1 MEENKKL
8 NILMATMQM
17 GFGGA
22 ETHIYELCR
31 ALVRDGHTVT
41 VASAGGRYADM
52 LEAAGIRHVTM
63 PLHTKN
69 PFAVL
74 RCRAALKKLIADG
87 HFDVVHAHA
96 RIPAFICGSLQKKL
110 HFRFVTTAHWVFRV
124 TPLWRR
130 LADWGDRQMA
140 VSEDI
145 KQYLIDNYGQFAD
158 NISVT
163 VNGIDTDGFAPHGDF
178 AAVRDELSLSAS
190 AHRIVSIS
198 RMDES
203 RGKAQLCLA
212 RCAERLLA
220 KYPDLEIVIVG
231 DGVLSAERNLL
242 ADVRAIADALERK
255 HGRKIIF
262 TPGLR
267 TDTPA
272 FLAAADVF
280 VGASR
285 AALEAMSCGL
295 PTVIAGNEGYIGI
308 MDASRRDLALKTNY
322 CCRDCGETTEAKL
335 YADLCTLFDRT
346 ADERRAMGDYCR
358 RVILED
364 FSAARMAHDYE
375 AMYESLPAV
384 TPDVPGRILV
394 SGYYGFGNAGDD
406 SIAAA
411 LVAGIRACAPDMPI
425 TFLCKDTKNS
435 AKKYGVRTVPR
446 FNIPAVLR
454 EMRTARLLISGG
466 GNLLQNTTSARS
478 LFYYTT
484 IIRLAK
490 RRGLRVFVLGN
501 GLGPILG
508 EKYERDVAKTLALA
522 DRITLREPQSL
533 DYAASLGIP
542 RDRLALSADPAL
554 LLTPADARRVDYILK
569 NVGNVSHFAVSLRSF
584 ATLRSEEVDGADED
598 SFAATFAAEVDAI
611 AARTGAKPLYI
622 LMQSSRDRAL
632 TEKVNAAAAVKG
644 EILGGLTAREI
655 MGVLGRCEFVISMRL
670 HLLIYA
676 VAVGK
681 PPLDI
686 SYDPKIDAMMR
697 YMGCAKPLRV
707 AGLRGSVLA
716 DAAAALSGAPLS
728 AEAIEHLKALALA
741 DDAAAVQI
749 AQDGTE

>member
-41 VASAGGRYADM
+41 VASAGGRYAEM
-52 LEAAGIRHVTM
+52 LETCGIRHVTL

-69 PFAVL
+69 PIAVL
-74 RCRAALKKLIADG
+74 KCRAALKRLIRTE

-96 RIPAFICGSLQKKL
+96 RIPAFICGSLQRAL

-130 LADWGDRQMA
+130 LADWGDRTMA

-158 NISVT
+158 NIAVT
-163 VNGIDTDGFAPHGDF
+163 INGIDTESFAPGGDC
-178 AAVRDELSLSAS
+178 AAVREELALSPS
-190 AHRIVSIS
+190 AHRIVSVS

-220 KYPDLEIVIVG
+220 VYPDLEIVIVG

-242 ADVRAIADALERK
+242 LDVKQIADTLAARY
-255 HGRKIIF
+255 GRRIIF

-272 FLAAADVF
+272 FLAAGDVF

-295 PTVIAGNEGYIGI
+295 PTIVAGNEGYIGI
-308 MDASRRDLALKTNY
+308 LDASRRDMARKTNY
-322 CCRDCGETTEAKL
+322 CCRDCGETTEDKL
-335 YADLCTLFDRT
+335 FADLCALLD
-346 ADERRAMGDYCR
+346 ASAEKRRDMGDYCR
-358 RVILED
+358 SVIEED
-364 FSAARMAHDYE
+364 FSAARMARDYE
-375 AMYESLPAV
+375 ALYASLPAV
-384 TPDVPGRILV
+384 TPNIPGKILV

-411 LVAGIRACAPDMPI
+411 LVAGIRTHAPQMPI
-425 TFLCKDTKNS
+425 TFFCKDPKNS
-435 AKKYGVRTVPR
+435 AKKYGVRAVPR

-454 EMRTARLLISGG
+454 EMRGARVLISGG
-466 GNLLQNTTSARS
+466 GNLLQNTTSSRS
-478 LFYYTT
+478 LLYYTV

-490 RRGLRVFVLGN
+490 RMGLRVFVLAN

-508 EKYERDVAKTLALA
+508 ARQEKRVAKTLCLA

-533 DYAASLGIP
+533 EYAVSLGVP
-542 RDRLALSADPAL
+542 RERLELSADPAL
-554 LLTPADARRVDYILK
+554 LLTPAPQARVDYILHS
-569 NVGNVSHFAVSLRSF
+569 VGAASYFAVSLRSF
-584 ATLRSEEVDGADED
+584 STLRSEEVDGVDED
-598 SFAATFAAEVDAI
+598 AFAAAFAAEVDAI
-611 AARTGAKPLYI
+611 AARTGALPLYI
-622 LMQSSRDRAL
+622 LMQTSRDRTL
-632 TEKVNAAAAVKG
+632 TEKVNAAAKVKG

-655 MGVLGRCEFVISMRL
+655 MGVLTRCDFVLSMRL

-681 PPLDI
+681 PPLGI
-686 SYDPKIDAMMR
+686 SYDPKIEAMMQ
-697 YMGCAKPLRV
+697 YMGCAAPMRVSALSRGGLADAAIALGGAPLAPEAIER
-707 AGLRGSVLA
+707 LRALALA
-716 DAAAALSGAPLS
+716 DAAAAVSLA
-728 AEAIEHLKALALA
+728 AEE
-741 DDAAAVQI
+741 
-749 AQDGTE
+749 G

>member
-1 MEENKKL
+1 MEEKKKL
-8 NILMATMQM
+8 KILMATMQM

-22 ETHIYELCR
+22 ETHIFELCR
-31 ALVRDGHTVT
+31 ALVRDGHSVT
-41 VASAGGRYADM
+41 VASAGGRYAEM
-52 LEAAGIRHVTM
+52 LEACGIRHVTL

-69 PFAVL
+69 PLAVL
-74 RCRAALKKLIADG
+74 RCRAALKKLIAKER
-87 HFDVVHAHA
+87 FDVVHAHA
-96 RIPAFICGSLQKKL
+96 RIPAFICGSLQKQL

-130 LADWGDRQMA
+130 LANWGDRQMA

-145 KQYLIDNYGQFAD
+145 KQYLIDNYAQFAD

-163 VNGIDTDGFAPHGDF
+163 VNGIDTEGFAPGGDCSAV
-178 AAVRDELSLSAS
+178 AAELGLSPTAR
-190 AHRIVSIS
+190 RIVSVS

-203 RGKAQLCLA
+203 RGRAQLCLA
-212 RCAERLLA
+212 KCAERLIE

-231 DGVLSAERNLL
+231 DGVLTAERNLL
-242 ADVRAIADALERK
+242 ADVREIADALAKK
-255 HGRKIIF
+255 HGRPVIF

-272 FLAAADVF
+272 FLAAGDVF

-295 PTVIAGNEGYIGI
+295 PTVVAGNEGYIGI
-308 MDASRRDLALKTNY
+308 LDESRRALALKTNY

-335 YADLCTLFDRT
+335 FADLCTLLDLT
-346 ADERRAMGDYCR
+346 PAARRAMGDYCR
-358 RVILED
+358 GVILED
-364 FSAARMAHDYE
+364 FSADRMARDYE

-384 TPDVPGRILV
+384 TPAVPGRILV

-411 LVAGIRACAPDMPI
+411 LVAGIRAYAPDMPI

-454 EMRTARLLISGG
+454 EMRTAKLLISGG

-490 RRGLRVFVLGN
+490 RCGLRVFVLAN

-508 EKYERDVAKTLALA
+508 EKYERDAARTLLLA

-533 DYAASLGIP
+533 EYAASLGVP
-542 RDRLALSADPAL
+542 RERMALSADPAL
-554 LLTPADARRVDYILK
+554 LLAAAPDSRVDYILK
-569 NVGNVSHFAVSLRSF
+569 NVDAAPHFAISLRSF
-584 ATLRSEEVDGADED
+584 ATLRSEEVGGADED
-598 SFAATFAAEVDAI
+598 SFAATFAAEVDKI
-611 AARTGAKPLYI
+611 AARTGARPLYI
-622 LMQSSRDRAL
+622 LMQTSRDRAL
-632 TEKVNAAAAVKG
+632 TEKVNAAAKVKG

-655 MGVLGRCEFVISMRL
+655 MGVLTRCEFVLSMRL

-681 PPLDI
+681 PPLGI

-697 YMGCAKPLRV
+697 YMGCAAPLRV
-707 AGLRGSVLA
+707 ADLARGALA
-716 DAAAALSGAPLS
+716 DAAVALSGAPL
-728 AEAIEHLKALALA
+728 AQADIDRLKALALA
-741 DDAAAVQI
+741 DAETAVKMAA
-749 AQDGTE
+749 EK

>member
-163 VNGIDTDGFAPHGDF
+163 VNGIDTDSFAPHGDF

-308 MDASRRDLALKTNY
+308 MDARRRDLALKTNY

-508 EKYERDVAKTLALA
+508 EKYELDVAKTLALA

-554 LLTPADARRVDYILK
+554 LLAPADARRVDYILK
-569 NVGNVSHFAVSLRSF
+569 NVGNAPLFAVSLRSF

-598 SFAATFAAEVDAI
+598 SFAATFAAEMDAI

-681 PPLDI
+681 PPLGI

-707 AGLRGSVLA
+707 AGLRGGALA

-728 AEAIEHLKALALA
+728 DAAIGHLKALALA
-741 DDAAAVQI
+741 DAAAAVQM

>member
-41 VASAGGRYADM
+41 VASAGGRYAEM
-52 LEAAGIRHVTM
+52 LERCGIRHVTM

-69 PFAVL
+69 PLAVL
-74 RCRAALKKLIADG
+74 RCRAALKKLIETE

-124 TPLWRR
+124 TPLWKR
-130 LADWGDRQMA
+130 LANWGDRQMA

-145 KQYLIDNYGQFAD
+145 KQYLVDNYGQFAD

-178 AAVRDELSLSAS
+178 TAIRDELALSAS
-190 AHRIVSIS
+190 AHRIVSVS

-212 RCAERLLA
+212 KCAERLLA

-242 ADVRAIADALERK
+242 TDVRAIADALEK
-255 HGRKIIF
+255 KYGRKIIF

-295 PTVIAGNEGYIGI
+295 PTVVAGNEGYIGI
-308 MDASRRDLALKTNY
+308 LDESHRALALKTNY
-322 CCRDCGETTEAKL
+322 CCRDCGDTTEAKL
-335 YADLCTLFDRT
+335 YTDICALFDAAPEARRT
-346 ADERRAMGDYCR
+346 LSDYCR

-364 FSAARMAHDYE
+364 FSAARMARDYE

-384 TPDVPGRILV
+384 TPDVPGKILV

-411 LVAGIRACAPDMPI
+411 LVQGIRACAPEVPI
-425 TFLCKDTKNS
+425 TFFCKDPKNS
-435 AKKYGVRTVPR
+435 AKKYGVRAVRR

-454 EMRTARLLISGG
+454 EMRTAKLLISGG
-466 GNLLQNTTSARS
+466 GNLLQNTTSSRS

-490 RRGLRVFVLGN
+490 RRGLRVFVLAN

-508 EKYERDVAKTLALA
+508 EKYERDVAKTLLLA
-522 DRITLREPQSL
+522 DRITLREPKSL
-533 DYAASLGIP
+533 AYAASLGVP
-542 RDRLALSADPAL
+542 RERLALSADPAL

-569 NVGNVSHFAVSLRSF
+569 NADGKPHFAVSLRSF

-598 SFAATFAAEVDAI
+598 EFAAAFAAEVDAI

-622 LMQSSRDRAL
+622 LMQASRDRAL

-655 MGVLGRCEFVISMRL
+655 MGVLERCEFVLSMRL

-681 PPLDI
+681 PPLGI
-686 SYDPKIDAMMR
+686 SYDPKIDAMMD
-697 YMGCAKPLRV
+697 YMHCAAPCRV
-707 AGLRGSVLA
+707 ADLARGALADAAVQLTKTPMEPDEVARLKVLALA
-716 DAAAALSGAPLS
+716 DAAAAVEMAR
-728 AEAIEHLKALALA
+728 
-741 DDAAAVQI
+741 
-749 AQDGTE
+749 

>member
-52 LEAAGIRHVTM
+52 LEAAGIRHITM

-96 RIPAFICGSLQKKL
+96 RIPAFICGSLQKQL

-163 VNGIDTDGFAPHGDF
+163 VNGIDTDSFAPHGDF

-212 RCAERLLA
+212 GCAERLLA
-220 KYPDLEIVIVG
+220 RYPDLEIVIVG

-308 MDASRRDLALKTNY
+308 MDASRRALALKTNY

-411 LVAGIRACAPDMPI
+411 LVTGIRACAPDMPI

-542 RDRLALSADPAL
+542 RGRLTLSADPAL

-569 NVGNVSHFAVSLRSF
+569 NVENVPLFAVSLRSF

-681 PPLDI
+681 PPLGI
-686 SYDPKIDAMMR
+686 SYDPKIDAMMH

-707 AGLRGSVLA
+707 AGLRGGTLA

-728 AEAIEHLKALALA
+728 DAAIEHLKALALA
-741 DDAAAVQI
+741 DASAAVQM
-749 AQDGTE
+749 AKD

>member
-145 KQYLIDNYGQFAD
+145 KQNLIDNYGQFAD

-533 DYAASLGIP
+533 EYAASLGIP

-554 LLTPADARRVDYILK
+554 LLAPADARRVDYILK
-569 NVGNVSHFAVSLRSF
+569 NVGNVPHFAVSLRSF

-598 SFAATFAAEVDAI
+598 SFVATFAAEVDAI

-681 PPLDI
+681 PPLGI

-707 AGLRGSVLA
+707 AGLRGGALT

-741 DDAAAVQI
+741 DAAAAVQM

>member
-163 VNGIDTDGFAPHGDF
+163 VNGIDTDSFAPHGDF

-522 DRITLREPQSL
+522 NRITLREPQSL

-569 NVGNVSHFAVSLRSF
+569 NVGNVPLFAVSLRSF

-681 PPLDI
+681 PPLGI

-716 DAAAALSGAPLS
+716 DDAAALSGAPLS
-728 AEAIEHLKALALA
+728 DAAIGHLKALALA
-741 DDAAAVQI
+741 DAAAAVQM

>member
-681 PPLDI
+681 PPLGI

>member
-52 LEAAGIRHVTM
+52 LEAAGIRHITM

-87 HFDVVHAHA
+87 HFGVVHAHA

-163 VNGIDTDGFAPHGDF
+163 VNGIDTDSFAPHGDF

-212 RCAERLLA
+212 GCAERLLA

-242 ADVRAIADALERK
+242 TDVRAIADALERK

-308 MDASRRDLALKTNY
+308 MDASRRNLALKTNY

-542 RDRLALSADPAL
+542 RDRLTLSADPAL

-569 NVGNVSHFAVSLRSF
+569 NVGNVPHFAVSLRSF
-584 ATLRSEEVDGADED
+584 STLRSEEVDGADED

-681 PPLDI
+681 PPLGI

-707 AGLRGSVLA
+707 AGLRGGALA
-716 DAAAALSGAPLS
+716 DAVAALSGAPLS
-728 AEAIEHLKALALA
+728 DAAIEHLKALALA
-741 DDAAAVQI
+741 DAAAAVQM

>member
-163 VNGIDTDGFAPHGDF
+163 VNGIDTDSFAPHGDF

-308 MDASRRDLALKTNY
+308 MDASRRALALKTNY

-435 AKKYGVRTVPR
+435 AKKYGVRAVPR

-542 RDRLALSADPAL
+542 RDRLTLSADPAL

-569 NVGNVSHFAVSLRSF
+569 NVGNVPHFAVSLRSF

-681 PPLDI
+681 PPLGI

-707 AGLRGSVLA
+707 AGLRGGALA

-741 DDAAAVQI
+741 DAAAAVQM

>member
-533 DYAASLGIP
+533 EYAASLGIP

-611 AARTGAKPLYI
+611 AAHTGAKPLYI

-681 PPLDI
+681 PPLGI

-697 YMGCAKPLRV
+697 YMGCTKPLRV
-707 AGLRGSVLA
+707 AGLRGGALA

-728 AEAIEHLKALALA
+728 AAAIEHLKALALA
-741 DDAAAVQI
+741 DAAAAVQM

>member
-52 LEAAGIRHVTM
+52 LEAVGIRHITM

-74 RCRAALKKLIADG
+74 RCRAALKKLIADE

-163 VNGIDTDGFAPHGDF
+163 VNGIDTDSFAPHGDF

-533 DYAASLGIP
+533 EYAASLGIP

-554 LLTPADARRVDYILK
+554 LLAPADARRVDYILK
-569 NVGNVSHFAVSLRSF
+569 NVGNVPHFAVSLRSF

-598 SFAATFAAEVDAI
+598 SFVATFAAEVDTI

-681 PPLDI
+681 PPLGI

-707 AGLRGSVLA
+707 AGLRGSALA

-741 DDAAAVQI
+741 DAAAAVQM

>member
-52 LEAAGIRHVTM
+52 LEATGIRHVTL

-69 PFAVL
+69 PLAVL
-74 RCRAALKKLIADG
+74 RCRAALKKLIASEQ
-87 HFDVVHAHA
+87 FDVVHAHA
-96 RIPAFICGSLQKKL
+96 RIPAFICGSLQKQL

-124 TPLWRR
+124 TPLWKR
-130 LADWGDRQMA
+130 LANWGDRQMA

-163 VNGIDTDGFAPHGDF
+163 VNGIDTDSFAPGGDF
-178 AAVRDELSLSAS
+178 AAIRDELALSPS
-190 AHRIVSIS
+190 AHRIVSVS

-212 RCAERLLA
+212 KCAGRLLE

-242 ADVRAIADALERK
+242 ADVREIADTLEKK

-272 FLAAADVF
+272 FLASADVF

-308 MDASRRDLALKTNY
+308 MDESRRDLALKTNY

-335 YADLCTLFDRT
+335 FADLCKLLDT
-346 ADERRAMGDYCR
+346 APEARRAMGDYCR

-364 FSAARMAHDYE
+364 FSAARMARDYE
-375 AMYESLPAV
+375 AMYASLPAV
-384 TPDVPGRILV
+384 TPDVPGKILV

-411 LVAGIRACAPDMPI
+411 LVAGIRAYAPDLPI
-425 TFLCKDTKNS
+425 TFFCKDPKNS
-435 AKKYGVRTVPR
+435 AKKYGVRAVRR

-454 EMRTARLLISGG
+454 EMRTAKLLISGG
-466 GNLLQNTTSARS
+466 GNLLQNTTSSRS

-484 IIRLAK
+484 IIRMAK
-490 RRGLRVFVLGN
+490 RRGLQVFVLAN

-508 EKYERDVAKTLALA
+508 ERYERDVARTLALA

-542 RDRLALSADPAL
+542 HDRMTLSADPAL

-569 NVGNVSHFAVSLRSF
+569 NVENVPHFAVSLRSF
-584 ATLRSEEVDGADED
+584 ATLRSEEVGGADED
-598 SFAATFAAEVDAI
+598 RFAATFAAEVDAI

-622 LMQSSRDRAL
+622 LMQSSRDRDL
-632 TEKVNAAAAVKG
+632 TEKVNAAATVKG

-655 MGVLGRCEFVISMRL
+655 MGVLERCEFVISMRL

-676 VAVGK
+676 VAIGK
-681 PPLDI
+681 PPLGI

-697 YMGCAKPLRV
+697 YMGCAAPLRV
-707 AGLRGSVLA
+707 AGLKGGALA

-728 AEAIEHLKALALA
+728 ADAIERLKSLALA
-741 DDAAAVQI
+741 DAASAVQM
-749 AQDGTE
+749 ARGK

>member
-52 LEAAGIRHVTM
+52 LEASGIRHITM

-163 VNGIDTDGFAPHGDF
+163 VNGIDTDSFAPGGDF

-190 AHRIVSIS
+190 THRIVSVS

-542 RDRLALSADPAL
+542 RDRLTLSADPAL

-569 NVGNVSHFAVSLRSF
+569 NVGNVPHFAVSLRSF

-681 PPLDI
+681 PPLGI

-707 AGLRGSVLA
+707 AGLRGGALA
-716 DAAAALSGAPLS
+716 DAAASLSGAPLS
-728 AEAIEHLKALALA
+728 DTAIEHLKALALA
-741 DDAAAVQI
+741 DAAAAVQM

>member
-8 NILMATMQM
+8 KILMATMQM

-52 LEAAGIRHVTM
+52 LEAVGIRHITM

-74 RCRAALKKLIADG
+74 RCRAALKKLIADE

-163 VNGIDTDGFAPHGDF
+163 VNGIDTDSFAPHGDF

-569 NVGNVSHFAVSLRSF
+569 NVGNVPHFAVSLRSF

-681 PPLDI
+681 PPLGI

-697 YMGCAKPLRV
+697 YMGCTKPLRV
-707 AGLRGSVLA
+707 AGLRGSALA

-741 DDAAAVQI
+741 DAAAAVQM

>member
-1 MEENKKL
+1 MEEKKKL
-8 NILMATMQM
+8 KILMATMQM

-22 ETHIYELCR
+22 ETHIFELCR
-31 ALVRDGHTVT
+31 ALVRDGHSVT
-41 VASAGGRYADM
+41 VASAGGRYAEM
-52 LEAAGIRHVTM
+52 LEARGIRHVTL

-69 PFAVL
+69 PLAVL
-74 RCRAALKKLIADG
+74 RCRAALKKLIAKER
-87 HFDVVHAHA
+87 FDVVHAHA
-96 RIPAFICGSLQKKL
+96 RIPAFICGSLQKQL

-130 LADWGDRQMA
+130 LANWGDRQMA

-145 KQYLIDNYGQFAD
+145 KQYLIDNYAQFAD

-163 VNGIDTDGFAPHGDF
+163 VNGIDTEDFAPGGDCSAV
-178 AAVRDELSLSAS
+178 AAELGLSPA
-190 AHRIVSIS
+190 ARRIVSVS

-212 RCAERLLA
+212 RCAERLIE

-231 DGVLSAERNLL
+231 DGVLTAEHNLL
-242 ADVRAIADALERK
+242 ADVREIADALAKK
-255 HGRKIIF
+255 HGRPVIF

-272 FLAAADVF
+272 FLAAGDVF

-295 PTVIAGNEGYIGI
+295 PTVVAGNEGYIGI
-308 MDASRRDLALKTNY
+308 LDESRRALALKTNY

-335 YADLCTLFDRT
+335 FADLCTLLDLT
-346 ADERRAMGDYCR
+346 PEARRAMGDYCR
-358 RVILED
+358 GVILED
-364 FSAARMAHDYE
+364 FSAGRMARDYE

-384 TPDVPGRILV
+384 TPEVPGRILV

-411 LVAGIRACAPDMPI
+411 LVAGIRAYAPDMPI

-454 EMRTARLLISGG
+454 EMRTAKLLISGG

-490 RRGLRVFVLGN
+490 RCGLRVFVLAN

-508 EKYERDVAKTLALA
+508 EKYERDAARTLLLA

-533 DYAASLGIP
+533 EYAASLGVP
-542 RDRLALSADPAL
+542 RERMALSADPAL
-554 LLTPADARRVDYILK
+554 LLAAAPDSRVDYILK
-569 NVGNVSHFAVSLRSF
+569 NVGATPHFAISLRSF
-584 ATLRSEEVDGADED
+584 ATLRSEEVGGADED
-598 SFAATFAAEVDAI
+598 SFAATFAAEVDKI
-611 AARTGAKPLYI
+611 AARTGARPLYI
-622 LMQSSRDRAL
+622 LMQTSRDRAL
-632 TEKVNAAAAVKG
+632 TEKVNAAAKVKG

-655 MGVLGRCEFVISMRL
+655 MGVLTRCEFVLSMRL

-681 PPLDI
+681 PPLGI

-697 YMGCAKPLRV
+697 YMGCAAPLRV
-707 AGLRGSVLA
+707 ADLAHGSLA
-716 DAAAALSGAPLS
+716 DAAVALSGAPL
-728 AEAIEHLKALALA
+728 AKADIDRLKALALA
-741 DDAAAVQI
+741 DAEAAVKM
-749 AQDGTE
+749 AAEK

>member
-41 VASAGGRYADM
+41 VASAGGRYAEM
-52 LEAAGIRHVTM
+52 LETCGIRHVTL

-69 PFAVL
+69 PIAVL
-74 RCRAALKKLIADG
+74 KCRAALKRLIRAE

-96 RIPAFICGSLQKKL
+96 RIPAFICGSLQGAL

-130 LADWGDRQMA
+130 LADWGDRTMA

-158 NISVT
+158 TIEVT
-163 VNGIDTDGFAPHGDF
+163 INGIDTENFAPGGDCS
-178 AAVRDELSLSAS
+178 AVRDELALSPS
-190 AHRIVSIS
+190 AHRIVSVS

-220 KYPDLEIVIVG
+220 EYPDLEIVIVG

-242 ADVRAIADALERK
+242 LDVQKIADDLAARY
-255 HGRKIIF
+255 GRKIIF

-272 FLAAADVF
+272 FLAAGDVF

-295 PTVIAGNEGYIGI
+295 PTVVAGNEGYIGI
-308 MDASRRDLALKTNY
+308 LDASRRDMAHKTNY
-322 CCRDCGETTEAKL
+322 CCRDCGETTEEKL
-335 YADLCTLFDRT
+335 FADLCTLLAAPQET
-346 ADERRAMGDYCR
+346 RREMGDYCR
-358 RVILED
+358 RVIVED
-364 FSAARMAHDYE
+364 FSAIRMARDYE
-375 AMYESLPAV
+375 AMYASLPAV
-384 TPDVPGRILV
+384 PPSIPGKILV

-411 LVAGIRACAPDMPI
+411 LVAGIRTHAPNMPI
-425 TFLCKDTKNS
+425 TFFCKNPKNS
-435 AKKYGVRTVPR
+435 AKKYGVRAVPR
-446 FNIPAVLR
+446 FNLPAVLR
-454 EMRTARLLISGG
+454 EMCGARVLISGG
-466 GNLLQNTTSARS
+466 GNLLQNTTSSRS
-478 LFYYTT
+478 LLYYTV

-490 RRGLRVFVLGN
+490 RMGLRVFVLAN

-508 EKYERDVAKTLALA
+508 ARQEKRVAQTLLLA

-533 DYAASLGIP
+533 EYAVSLGVP
-542 RDRLALSADPAL
+542 RERLGLSADPAL
-554 LLTPADARRVDYILK
+554 LLSPAPQPRVDYILRS
-569 NVGNVSHFAVSLRSF
+569 VGTARYFAVSLRSF
-584 ATLRSEEVDGADED
+584 STLRSEEVDGVDED
-598 SFAATFAAEVDAI
+598 AFAVSFAAEVDTI
-611 AARTGAKPLYI
+611 TARTGALPLYI
-622 LMQSSRDRAL
+622 LMQTSRDRTL
-632 TEKVNAAAAVKG
+632 TEKVNAAAKVKG

-655 MGVLGRCEFVISMRL
+655 MGVLARCDFVLSMRL

-676 VAVGK
+676 IAVGK
-681 PPLDI
+681 PPLGI
-686 SYDPKIDAMMR
+686 SYDPKIEAMMQ
-697 YMGCAKPLRV
+697 YMGCAAPLRV
-707 AGLRGSVLA
+707 SALSRGGLA
-716 DAAAALSGAPLS
+716 DAAVSLTGAPL
-728 AEAIEHLKALALA
+728 APTAIERLRALALA
-741 DDAAAVQI
+741 DTADAVKMA
-749 AQDGTE
+749 TKE

>member
-52 LEAAGIRHVTM
+52 LEAAGIRHVTL

-69 PFAVL
+69 PLAVL
-74 RCRAALKKLIADG
+74 RCRAALKKLIASEQ
-87 HFDVVHAHA
+87 FDVVHAHA
-96 RIPAFICGSLQKKL
+96 RIPAFICGSLQKQL

-124 TPLWRR
+124 TPLWKR
-130 LADWGDRQMA
+130 LANWGDRQMA

-163 VNGIDTDGFAPHGDF
+163 VNGIDTDSFAPGGDF
-178 AAVRDELSLSAS
+178 AAIRDELALSPS
-190 AHRIVSIS
+190 AHRIVSVS

-212 RCAERLLA
+212 KCAGRLLE

-242 ADVRAIADALERK
+242 ADVREIADTLEKK

-272 FLAAADVF
+272 FLASADVF

-308 MDASRRDLALKTNY
+308 MDESRRDLALKTNY

-335 YADLCTLFDRT
+335 FADLCKLLDT
-346 ADERRAMGDYCR
+346 APETRRAMGGYCR

-384 TPDVPGRILV
+384 TPDVPGKILV

-411 LVAGIRACAPDMPI
+411 LVAGIRAYAPELPI
-425 TFLCKDTKNS
+425 TFFCKDPKNS
-435 AKKYGVRTVPR
+435 AKKYGVRAVRR

-454 EMRTARLLISGG
+454 EMRTAKLLISGG
-466 GNLLQNTTSARS
+466 GNLLQNTTSSRS

-484 IIRLAK
+484 IIRMAK
-490 RRGLRVFVLGN
+490 RRGLQVFVLAN

-508 EKYERDVAKTLALA
+508 ARYERDVARTLALA

-542 RDRLALSADPAL
+542 RDRLKLSADPAL

-569 NVGNVSHFAVSLRSF
+569 NAENVPHFAVSLRSF

-622 LMQSSRDRAL
+622 LMQSSRDRDL
-632 TEKVNAAAAVKG
+632 TEKVNAAATVKG

-655 MGVLGRCEFVISMRL
+655 MGVLERCEFVISMRL

-676 VAVGK
+676 VAIGK
-681 PPLDI
+681 PPLGI

-697 YMGCAKPLRV
+697 YMGCAAPLRV
-707 AGLRGSVLA
+707 AGLKGGALA

-728 AEAIEHLKALALA
+728 ADAIERLKSLALA
-741 DDAAAVQI
+741 DAASAVQM
-749 AQDGTE
+749 AKD

>member
-52 LEAAGIRHVTM
+52 LEAAGIRHVTL

-69 PFAVL
+69 PLAVL
-74 RCRAALKKLIADG
+74 RCRAALKKLIASEQ
-87 HFDVVHAHA
+87 FDVVHAHA
-96 RIPAFICGSLQKKL
+96 RIPAFICGSLQKQL

-124 TPLWRR
+124 TPLWKR
-130 LADWGDRQMA
+130 LANWGDRQMA

-145 KQYLIDNYGQFAD
+145 KQYLFDNYGQFAD

-163 VNGIDTDGFAPHGDF
+163 VNGIDTDSFAPGGDF
-178 AAVRDELSLSAS
+178 AAIRDELALSPS
-190 AHRIVSIS
+190 AHRIVSVS

-212 RCAERLLA
+212 KCAGRLLE

-242 ADVRAIADALERK
+242 ADVREIADTLEKK

-272 FLAAADVF
+272 FLASADVF

-308 MDASRRDLALKTNY
+308 MDESRRDLALKTNY

-335 YADLCTLFDRT
+335 FADLCKLLDT
-346 ADERRAMGDYCR
+346 APEARRAMGDYCR

-375 AMYESLPAV
+375 AMYASLPAV
-384 TPDVPGRILV
+384 TPDVPGKILV

-411 LVAGIRACAPDMPI
+411 LVAGIRAYAPDLPI
-425 TFLCKDTKNS
+425 TF
-435 AKKYGVRTVPR
+435 
-446 FNIPAVLR
+446 F
-454 EMRTARLLISGG
+454 
-466 GNLLQNTTSARS
+466 
-478 LFYYTT
+478 
-484 IIRLAK
+484 
-490 RRGLRVFVLGN
+490 
-501 GLGPILG
+501 
-508 EKYERDVAKTLALA
+508 
-522 DRITLREPQSL
+522 
-533 DYAASLGIP
+533 
-542 RDRLALSADPAL
+542 
-554 LLTPADARRVDYILK
+554 
-569 NVGNVSHFAVSLRSF
+569 
-584 ATLRSEEVDGADED
+584 
-598 SFAATFAAEVDAI
+598 
-611 AARTGAKPLYI
+611 
-622 LMQSSRDRAL
+622 
-632 TEKVNAAAAVKG
+632 
-644 EILGGLTAREI
+644 
-655 MGVLGRCEFVISMRL
+655 
-670 HLLIYA
+670 
-676 VAVGK
+676 
-681 PPLDI
+681 
-686 SYDPKIDAMMR
+686 
-697 YMGCAKPLRV
+697 
-707 AGLRGSVLA
+707 
-716 DAAAALSGAPLS
+716 
-728 AEAIEHLKALALA
+728 
-741 DDAAAVQI
+741 
-749 AQDGTE
+749 